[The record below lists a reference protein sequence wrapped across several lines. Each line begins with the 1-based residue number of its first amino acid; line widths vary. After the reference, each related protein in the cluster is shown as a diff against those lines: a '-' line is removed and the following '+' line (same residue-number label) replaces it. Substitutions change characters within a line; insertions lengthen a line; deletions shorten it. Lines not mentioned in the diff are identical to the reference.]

1 MIPDLICS
9 LGHGQSLW
17 ANWRWTNFSLS
28 YQLPLR
34 SKGRLGYWRNLRL
47 IYMDLYEPRVAK
59 SLVDLLCSSR
69 PPKEMPRVNFW
80 LVCVV
85 SLTLLLR
92 LHFPTASPHVIRWMD
107 GVASLSQ
114 FRHVSFAEWMASL
127 RCPHFWALYI
137 YIGAF
142 SLLPLTS
149 LTISFLPTRPR
160 ALSSFLPSFQVFPL
174 PS

>member
-1 MIPDLICS
+1 MDDPCGRIGD
-9 LGHGQSLW
+9 G
-17 ANWRWTNFSLS
+17 TNFSVS

-34 SKGRLGYWRNLRL
+34 SKGRPGYRRNLKL
-47 IYMDLYEPRVAK
+47 IHKGLCEPCVVK
-59 SLVDLLCSSR
+59 SLVDLLCSSHL
-69 PPKEMPRVNFW
+69 PKEMPRVNFW

-137 YIGAF
+137 YIYRCIL
-142 SLLPLTS
+142 SLAPHLSHNFLSANSSKS
-149 LTISFLPTRPR
+149 L
-160 ALSSFLPSFQVFPL
+160 V
-174 PS
+174 